1 MTKSIFTSAL
11 YSCCV
16 KLAHSLFLVTFLR
29 HKAPLYNPYFLIEIL
44 PQNTDSNRTKLSIL
58 PLTQEKY
65 HNFTRELFKYQLH
78 HVHSLLLNRH

>member
-16 KLAHSLFLVTFLR
+16 KLAHSLFLVTFLQ
-29 HKAPLYNPYFLIEIL
+29 HKAPLYSLFFLFEIL
-44 PQNTDSNRTKLSIL
+44 PQNTDPNRARLSIL

-65 HNFTRELFKYQLH
+65 HNFTR
-78 HVHSLLLNRH
+78 